1 MNWGKGLALALI
13 AFAGLMTWFV
23 VKAAQNPEP
32 LVTEQYYEQELV
44 YQDRID
50 AMTRANALSSR
61 VMFTVAGDAVL
72 LRFPAETHAG
82 HITGTLRLQRPN
94 QPLDDRA
101 VEVVGDSS
109 GVFLSA
115 PLGLKSGRYNAE
127 LEWSLGEGAYYTAE
141 KLLVP

>member
-32 LVTEQYYEQELV
+32 LVTEHYYEQELV

-50 AMTRANALSSR
+50 AMTRASALSSR
-61 VMFTVAGDAVL
+61 VAFTVAGDAVL

-82 HITGTLRLQRPN
+82 HVTGTLRLVRPN
-94 QPLDDRA
+94 EPLDDRTL
-101 VEVVGDSS
+101 VVTSDSS

-127 LEWSLGEGAYYTAE
+127 LEWKLGEGAYYTAE